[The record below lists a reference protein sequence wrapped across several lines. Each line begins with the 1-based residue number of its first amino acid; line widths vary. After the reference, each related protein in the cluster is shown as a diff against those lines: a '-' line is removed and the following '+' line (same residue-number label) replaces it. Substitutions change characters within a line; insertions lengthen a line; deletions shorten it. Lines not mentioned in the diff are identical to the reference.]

1 MSDQQNLDPKPGI
14 YTARAVKGSE
24 QYGESTNGSPELLLQ
39 LDIPDIGKRLTT
51 VLYFSAA
58 AAPYSI
64 ERLRAMGW
72 EGSDLA
78 DLSGIDKKD
87 VSIEITYEPF
97 EGEAQD
103 EGPGPLRWRDVQH
116 QEAGRPEGVCCAR
129 WGHRGP
135 SDYGAG
141 CGRSAEAE
149 VLR

>member
-72 EGSDLA
+72 EGSDLS
-78 DLSGIDKKD
+78 DLTGIDKKD

-97 EGEAQD
+97 EGE
-103 EGPGPLRWRDVQH
+103 LKMKVQVRSGGGTFNTKKPVDAKAFAARVGAI
-116 QEAGRPEGVCCAR
+116 AGLPTTPA
-129 WGHRGP
+129 
-135 SDYGAG
+135 
-141 CGRSAEAE
+141 SAAAPKPKF
-149 VLR
+149 